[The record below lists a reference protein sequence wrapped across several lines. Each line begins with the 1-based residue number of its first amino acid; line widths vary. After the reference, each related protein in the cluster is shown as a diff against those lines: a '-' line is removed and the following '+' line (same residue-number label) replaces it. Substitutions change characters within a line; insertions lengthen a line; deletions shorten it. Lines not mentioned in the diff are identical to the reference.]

1 MVWKSSKM
9 TKKLTNK
16 KKKVY
21 HKLINIKLVNTQ
33 INVCGLPIF
42 EKLYLFYLFISRP
55 TDKLSLIYLVT
66 ASYYFIMNQ
75 NF

>member
-1 MVWKSSKM
+1 MVWKSRKM
-9 TKKLTNK
+9 TKRPTNK
-16 KKKVY
+16 KKKIY

-33 INVCGLPIF
+33 INVCGLPLF

-55 TDKLSLIYLVT
+55 TGKLSLIYLVT
-66 ASYYFIMNQ
+66 ASYFNINQ